1 MGTHDK
7 GDADITCIKEDSVCD
22 ERDVCREQMDQS
34 QRTTHTDRVFKR
46 YLPNNKLRLYI
57 INRDLVVTGGKID
70 KLLGVIV
77 VEPDYVRDK
86 RVYAQITLTARLSR
100 EEEEVMGVK
109 FCNEIPFCFTQLY
122 PPYSHDDQPQAMT
135 PVQEALIRSRGP
147 NAYPFSVEVPAV
159 APPSIRLRPPQ
170 KYNGAPLGTSYEFK
184 AWVAERADQRHD
196 DSSTVRMGINVIQ
209 RGLPTPRPI
218 SKLCES
224 TTRMTQLALTSR
236 TLEEPA
242 VPTAA
247 VKRRLL
253 LTEGSIRLEA
263 RLDRAIYAHGDS
275 ISVHVYIAN
284 DSHRSVRRIEVLA
297 LQHVE
302 VCMFNNG
309 IFKNTVASVVD
320 QANCPL
326 VSGSTLTKTYNMQ
339 PTEGSPKHWIALEEN
354 YTRAGSSLAS
364 TVISSELS
372 EKDRSPYYAIN
383 VSYYVQVKL
392 LTSLMCEKISVKLPF
407 TLIHKDPEAD
417 LMGFATAVRDIP
429 VQTSRQENRDD
440 EEGNKMEEI
449 KKCDSTPDL
458 ELIKNIESKES

>member
-34 QRTTHTDRVFKR
+34 QRTTHTDSELFRFLDAMTLTLR
-46 YLPNNKLRLYI
+46 YSSRKCIYSALYLVQEPGGSTHQKSRAQCLSIFGGSTSSCTAINSSTSTSKIQRSTSRYKLRIQSL
-57 INRDLVVTGGKID
+57 
-70 KLLGVIV
+70 
-77 VEPDYVRDK
+77 
-86 RVYAQITLTARLSR
+86 
-100 EEEEVMGVK
+100 
-109 FCNEIPFCFTQLY
+109 
-122 PPYSHDDQPQAMT
+122 
-135 PVQEALIRSRGP
+135 
-147 NAYPFSVEVPAV
+147 
-159 APPSIRLRPPQ
+159 
-170 KYNGAPLGTSYEFK
+170 
-184 AWVAERADQRHD
+184 AERADQRHD